1 MWWITSFWEY
11 QVFRHQPKIQLHTQR
26 SMNGRFFCDKKL
38 RTYQEQQFFFKTYYL
53 WRWMCTLIRND
64 ILILCYQWYIST
76 INYLH
81 NNKFNDSCFAS
92 IFPIPAFK
100 DWFLQICFFYALFIN
115 ISNFNVHVL
124 GSLMGN

>member
-1 MWWITSFWEY
+1 MVDNFFLGVPSFQAPAKNPIT
-11 QVFRHQPKIQLHTQR
+11 HPKKYEWQI
-26 SMNGRFFCDKKL
+26 FCDKKL